1 MMHILFW
8 LILGAAIGAIAFLLK
23 QDKWKTYPFYALVLL
38 ALGTI
43 KAMDWSGTWW
53 IMVLAIPA
61 ALLLSAII
69 ISQLADLLRKLFS
82 KSKS

>member
-1 MMHILFW
+1 MEILYW
-8 LILGAAIGAIAFLLK
+8 IILGCEIGAIAYLLK
-23 QDKWKTYPFYALVLL
+23 EDKCKTYPFYALILL